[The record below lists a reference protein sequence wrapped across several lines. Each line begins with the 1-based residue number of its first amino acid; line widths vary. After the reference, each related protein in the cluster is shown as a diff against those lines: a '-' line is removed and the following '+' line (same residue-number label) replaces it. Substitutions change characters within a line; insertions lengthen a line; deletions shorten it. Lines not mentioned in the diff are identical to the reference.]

1 MYEVFITMKNNNK
14 TLQEQLQNQILLFC
28 NLIVICFLV
37 PLGIIGFKT
46 GQSQYVII
54 TIVAFVFLSIS
65 LILQKFNRFS
75 IASYIT
81 ILMLTV
87 AAFFTI
93 YGRPVIIP
101 ELSYLFVAYQA
112 IPIILAG
119 LLAQHR
125 IFPIFIGILALSLLT
140 FYVFGVQKPAIGLEN
155 SIITIAGSYTIIL
168 VMSVMSD
175 QIYKLTGNMMVKFNE
190 EIDLSK
196 NKDVQLQKIIE
207 IYQAN
212 QQSGEQL
219 DVFNIDNDTVA
230 GQLNENMQKFTTD
243 LYEFNQLI
251 KDIQIR
257 NENLVSS
264 STNILSVF
272 NTHKEHV
279 VEYKNKTENI
289 SETSQEINLIIQDR
303 KVQMNELIELSE
315 KGGIDMQDSVF
326 AIEKVAENS
335 KNILDMISLIM
346 EVAEKTNILALNA
359 AVEASRAGKYGGGF
373 AIVAKEIKLLST
385 ETTQNADTINQ
396 SLQSNIKS
404 ITETVEIIRNVGKSF
419 SHLNANIIDFSTAI
433 DQIVVKI
440 FNLTQENS
448 HMSIETKNTLSLID
462 EVQNILE
469 KTINSIQTNQLKVSD
484 ANALANLLEKNV
496 SQVNQTTNTIIN
508 SGRDAQKKYRE
519 YKYSIKKVEDTISE
533 VEHQHHI

>member
-1 MYEVFITMKNNNK
+1 MKNNNQ
-14 TLQEQLQNQILLFC
+14 TFQAQLQNQILLFC
-28 NLIVICFLV
+28 NLIVICFLI
-37 PLGIIGFKT
+37 PLGIIGFTT
-46 GQSQYVII
+46 GQPQYVGI
-54 TIVAFVFLSIS
+54 TSIAFVFLSIS

-140 FYVFGVQKPAIGLEN
+140 FYVFGVQKPAIGLE
-155 SIITIAGSYTIIL
+155 SSTITVAGSYTIL
-168 VMSVMSD
+168 FVMSVMSD
-175 QIYKLTGNMMVKFNE
+175 QIYKLTGNMMIKFNE
-190 EIDLSK
+190 EIESSK
-196 NKDVQLQKIIE
+196 NKDILLQKIID
-207 IYQAN
+207 IYQDN

-219 DVFNIDNDTVA
+219 DIFNIDNDTVA
-230 GQLNENMQKFTTD
+230 GQLNENMQKFTAD
-243 LYEFNQLI
+243 LYEFNQLV

-257 NENLVSS
+257 NDNLMSS
-264 STNILSVF
+264 SSNILSVF
-272 NTHKEHV
+272 SNHKENII
-279 VEYKNKTENI
+279 EYKNKTQNV

-315 KGGIDMQDSVF
+315 KGGVDMQESVF
-326 AIEKVAENS
+326 AIEKIAENS
-335 KNILDMISLIM
+335 KNILDMIALIM

-404 ITETVEIIRNVGKSF
+404 ITETVEIIRNVGQSF
-419 SHLNANIIDFSTAI
+419 SHLNVNIVDFSTAI

-469 KTINSIQTNQLKVSD
+469 KTINSIKTNQLKVTDINTLSEI
-484 ANALANLLEKNV
+484 LEKNV

>member
-14 TLQEQLQNQILLFC
+14 TFQEQLQNKILLVC
-28 NLIVICFLV
+28 NVFILCCLI
-37 PLGIIGFKT
+37 PLGIISFAD
-46 GQSQYVII
+46 GQMSFVII
-54 TIVAFVFLSIS
+54 TVVAFTFLSIS
-65 LILQKFNRFS
+65 LILQKLNFYPV
-75 IASYIT
+75 ASYIT
-81 ILMLTV
+81 MIMLSM
-87 AAFFTI
+87 AAFFAT
-93 YGRPVIIP
+93 YGRPVVVP
-101 ELSYLFVAYQA
+101 ELPYLFISYQM
-112 IPIILAG
+112 IPIVLAG
-119 LLAQHR
+119 LLAQNR
-125 IFPIFIGILALSLLT
+125 FVAIFIGSLSLTLLSIC
-140 FYVFGVQKPAIGLEN
+140 VFVIQKPAIGLDHHT
-155 SIITIAGSYTIIL
+155 TIVGVYLGTTILIL
-168 VMSVMSD
+168 LSD
-175 QIYKLTGNMMVKFNE
+175 QIYQLTGNMMIKFNE
-190 EIDLSK
+190 EIDISK
-196 NKDVQLQKIIE
+196 NKDVLLQNIID

-243 LYEFNQLI
+243 LYEFNQLV

-257 NENLVSS
+257 NENLVGS

-272 NTHKEHV
+272 NNHKENV

-315 KGGIDMQDSVF
+315 KGGIDMQESVF
-326 AIEKVAENS
+326 AIEKIAENS

-419 SHLNANIIDFSTAI
+419 SHLNTNIVDFSTAI
-433 DQIVVKI
+433 DQIVVKV

-469 KTINSIQTNQLKVSD
+469 KTINSIKTNQLKVTD
-484 ANALANLLEKNV
+484 INTLADLLEKDV
-496 SQVNQTTNTIIN
+496 SQVTQTTNAIIN

-519 YKYSIKKVEDTISE
+519 YKYSVKKVEDTVTE
-533 VEHQHHI
+533 VEHQHNT

>member
-1 MYEVFITMKNNNK
+1 MHEVFITMKNTTK
-14 TLQEQLQNQILLFC
+14 SFQEQLQNKILLFC
-28 NLIVICFLV
+28 NLIVILFLI
-37 PLGIIGFKT
+37 PLGIISFMD
-46 GQSQYVII
+46 GQMPFIII
-54 TIVAFVFLSIS
+54 TAVAFIFLSIS
-65 LILQKFNRFS
+65 LILQKLNFYP

-81 ILMLTV
+81 MLILSA
-87 AAFFTI
+87 AAFFTT
-93 YGRPVIIP
+93 YSRTVVIP
-101 ELSYLFVAYQA
+101 ELPYLFISYQM
-112 IPIILAG
+112 IPLVLAG
-119 LLAQHR
+119 LLAQNR
-125 IFPIFIGILALSLLT
+125 FVALFMGFLSLSLLT
-140 FYVFGVQKPAIGLEN
+140 FYVFVIQKSAIGLEHTT
-155 SIITIAGSYTIIL
+155 TIAGVYLSTIIL
-168 VMSVMSD
+168 TLLSD

-190 EIDLSK
+190 EMEISN
-196 NKDVQLQKIIE
+196 NKDVLLKKIID

-219 DVFNIDNDTVA
+219 DVFNIDTDTVA
-230 GQLNENMQKFTTD
+230 GQLNENMQKFTSD
-243 LYEFNQLI
+243 LYEFNQLV

-264 STNILSVF
+264 SSNILSVF
-272 NTHKEHV
+272 NNHKENI
-279 VEYKNKTENI
+279 VEYKNKTHNI

-315 KGGIDMQDSVF
+315 KGGIDMQESVF

-335 KNILDMISLIM
+335 KNILDMIALIM

-419 SHLNANIIDFSTAI
+419 SQLNTNIIDFSTAI

-448 HMSIETKNTLSLID
+448 HMSIETKNTLSLIG

-469 KTINSIQTNQLKVSD
+469 KTINSIQTNQLKVTD
-484 ANALANLLEKNV
+484 MNTLAEVLEKDV
-496 SQVNQTTNTIIN
+496 SQVTQTTNAIIN

-519 YKYSIKKVEDTISE
+519 YKYSVKKVEDTITE
-533 VEHQHHI
+533 IDQQHII